1 MTIMNAAAFRRDLLE
16 MQSELQRFAF
26 KLTADKEEANDLMQ
40 ETSLR
45 SLENMEKYTPDTNFK
60 GWVYTIMRNLFINN
74 YRKILREQT
83 YVDYTDNLHNIDS
96 TQLTN
101 DSITENDYDRKELY
115 RVVNSLPDIYR
126 VPFSMFVSGFKYRE
140 IADKLSLPLGTVKS
154 RIFLTR
160 RSLQEEL
167 KDFLL

>member
-1 MTIMNAAAFRRDLLE
+1 MDTVIFKRELLE

-26 KLTADKEEANDLMQ
+26 KLTADKEEANDLLQ

-45 SLENMEKYTPDTNFK
+45 ALQNMEKYTPDTNFK
-60 GWVYTIMRNLFINN
+60 GWVYTIMRNIFINN
-74 YRKILREQT
+74 YRKVLHEQT
-83 YVDYTDNLHNIDS
+83 FVDHTDNLYNIDS
-96 TQLTN
+96 TQLTK

-115 RVVNSLPDIYR
+115 RVLNSLPDSSRI
-126 VPFSMFVSGFKYRE
+126 PFTMFLSGFKYRE
-140 IADKLSLPLGTVKS
+140 ISEKLSLPLGTVKS
-154 RIFLTR
+154 RIFMTR

>member
-1 MTIMNAAAFRRDLLE
+1 MDAVIFKRELLE

-26 KLTADKEEANDLMQ
+26 KLTADREEANDLLQ

-45 SLENMEKYTPDTNFK
+45 ALQNMEKYTPDTNFK
-60 GWVYTIMRNLFINN
+60 AWVYTIMRNIFINN
-74 YRKILREQT
+74 YRKVLREQT
-83 YVDYTDNLHNIDS
+83 FVDFTDNLHNIDS
-96 TQLTN
+96 VQLTM
-101 DSITENDYDRKELY
+101 DSVTENDYDRKELC
-115 RVVNSLPDIYR
+115 RVLNSLPDSSRI
-126 VPFSMFVSGFKYRE
+126 PFSMFVSGFKYRE
-140 IADKLSLPLGTVKS
+140 IAEKLSLPLGTVKS

>member
-1 MTIMNAAAFRRDLLE
+1 MNAAAFRRDLLE

>member
-1 MTIMNAAAFRRDLLE
+1 MNAAAFRRDLLE

-154 RIFLTR
+154 RIFFTR

>member
-1 MTIMNAAAFRRDLLE
+1 MNAAAFRRDLLE

-45 SLENMEKYTPDTNFK
+45 ALENMEKYAPDTNFK
-60 GWVYTIMRNLFINN
+60 AWLYTIMRNLFIND
-74 YRKILREQT
+74 YRKVLREQT
-83 YVDYTDNLHNIDS
+83 FVDYTDNLYNIDS

-101 DSITENDYDRKELY
+101 DSVTENDYDRKELY
-115 RVVNSLPDIYR
+115 RALNSLPNNYK
-126 VPFSMFVSGFKYRE
+126 VPFCMFVSGFKYRE

-154 RIFLTR
+154 RIFFTR

>member
-1 MTIMNAAAFRRDLLE
+1 MTIMNAVAFRRDLLE

-26 KLTADKEEANDLMQ
+26 KLTADKEEANDLLQ

-45 SLENMEKYTPDTNFK
+45 ALENMEKYTPDTNFK
-60 GWVYTIMRNLFINN
+60 GWLYTIMRNIFINN
-74 YRKILREQT
+74 YRKVTREQT
-83 YVDYTDNLHNIDS
+83 FVDHTDNLYNIDS
-96 TQLTN
+96 TQLTK

-115 RVVNSLPDIYR
+115 RVLNSLPDNYR
-126 VPFSMFVSGFKYRE
+126 IPFSMFVSGFKYRE

-160 RSLQEEL
+160 HSLQEEL

>member
-1 MTIMNAAAFRRDLLE
+1 
-16 MQSELQRFAF
+16 
-26 KLTADKEEANDLMQ
+26 
-40 ETSLR
+40 
-45 SLENMEKYTPDTNFK
+45 
-60 GWVYTIMRNLFINN
+60 MRNLFINN

-83 YVDYTDNLHNIDS
+83 FVDYTDNLHNIDS
-96 TQLTN
+96 TQL
-101 DSITENDYDRKELY
+101 DKDCMTENEYDHKEIR
-115 RVVNSLPDIYR
+115 RVLNSLPDIYK

-160 RSLQEEL
+160 HSLQEEL